1 MKNSVKVAVHL
12 FDFTGVGNMTDKAEL
27 ELMATKPVED
37 FAFEVDGYRALP
49 KIKNILAYKTCE
61 CRLLQYAF
69 LRFSFNLKSLMLVC
83 LHLFLTAILVDEQGP
98 VIQSMVSL
106 TSSLRSQLV

>member
-1 MKNSVKVAVHL
+1 
-12 FDFTGVGNMTDKAEL
+12 MTDKAEL

-69 LRFSFNLKSLMLVC
+69 LRFSYNLKSLMLVC
-83 LHLFLTAILVDEQGP
+83 FHLFLTVILVDEQGP
-98 VIQSMVSL
+98 VVYAWL
-106 TSSLRSQLV
+106 A